1 MSLDYSFV
9 GSVNRDNAMSAVADT
24 MNEKNAD
31 ILGITMEM
39 GGKGVSKLNGE
50 IYAIDNLDA
59 AEVKNLIDNLSAP
72 DKNAILSLL
81 GIDAENI
88 ADPTTGSKKT
98 GADYADIQVT
108 ANTGTEGGITISVG
122 FKDANTG
129 KDMCIGVRLNADG
142 KVMEL
147 SPLKE
152 GVFSSAVG
160 GANNIELKAV
170 DSNGLL
176 ESWGIDGQDLNP
188 GDLFF
193 VQQKLQ
199 ILKDLISAVHASGKT
214 QGDVMREVT
223 QKFAQS

>member
-9 GSVNRDNAMSAVADT
+9 GAVNRDNAMSAVADT

-39 GGKGVSKLNGE
+39 GGKGIAKLNGE
-50 IYAIDNLDA
+50 IFAVDKLDA
-59 AEVKNLIDNLSAP
+59 AEVKNIRDNVSAA

-81 GIDAENI
+81 GIDAQKVSGG
-88 ADPTTGSKKT
+88 ADGATIIPTPTTDPENG
-98 GADYADIQVT
+98 V
-108 ANTGTEGGITISVG
+108 NISVQYED
-122 FKDANTG
+122 KDTG
-129 KDMCIGVRLNADG
+129 KTMCIGVQLDADG
-142 KVMEL
+142 KVL
-147 SPLKE
+147 KFSPLKE
-152 GVFSSAVG
+152 GTIAGDGTTSDISL
-160 GANNIELKAV
+160 EKV